1 MSISR
6 FSGCALGLGLVFA
19 LTNAPPA
26 AAQGD
31 TTRRPASEQRIPVR
45 KGQITR
51 QESGG
56 EVALPLAPERIDAL
70 GITALSLRTRLASLE
85 RANATLRTSTQLEMR
100 LLRDSMRL
108 VEYELYAMRRDL
120 SEATAFNVALADS
133 LARINARVEALN
145 RSNSVFGSSG
155 FYAGVGAGA
164 NLTTG
169 TLHKIGYHPSFNVSV
184 PIGWSR
190 PDALLGVRTEL
201 GMQLFEGT
209 LVQGFRNPDP
219 TLYSATGM
227 VTMNLPLNLA
237 RNHLLYLMGGG
248 GLFLFRDFGPASGLA
263 DRLATSS
270 TTTKW
275 GVTGGAGLELHVLG
289 ATSLFVESSITN
301 VFVHRG
307 SGIGGAGRN
316 LRWIPVIAGLQ
327 LR

>member
-1 MSISR
+1 V
-6 FSGCALGLGLVFA
+6 ALAVA
-19 LTNAPPA
+19 LTTYVSADA

-45 KGQITR
+45 KGQVIR

-56 EVALPLAPERIDAL
+56 EVALPPAFERIDAL
-70 GITALSLRTRLASLE
+70 ENTAAGLRVRLALLERVNADLRTRTESTE
-85 RANATLRTSTQLEMR
+85 RDMKTV
-100 LLRDSMRL
+100 RDSMRM
-108 VEYELYAMRRDL
+108 VEYEVYALRRDL
-120 SEATAFNVALADS
+120 SEATAFNVTLSDS
-133 LARINARVEALN
+133 LARINARIEALN
-145 RSNSVFGSSG
+145 RSNSVFGFSG
-155 FYAGVGAGA
+155 FYVGAGGGA

-190 PDALLGVRTEL
+190 PDALLGWRTEF

-209 LVQGFRNPDP
+209 LIQGFRNPDP

-227 VTMNLPLNLA
+227 VTINLPLNLA

-248 GLFLFRDFGPASGLA
+248 GMFLFRDFGPASGLA

-270 TTTKW
+270 TTTRW
-275 GVTGGAGLELHVLG
+275 GVSGGAGLELHILG

-307 SGIGGAGRN
+307 SGVGGAGRN
-316 LRWIPVIAGLQ
+316 LRWIPIVAGLQ